1 MDTLYLGGN
10 YVRIVCERVWR
21 KLKMCA
27 IQRSLATRSQDW
39 QVAKMVHMC
48 EACRGSWKVMTTGVL
63 QDKTSSLARYYRI
76 KLLSLP
82 FYLPLFWL
90 FLFSTSYYKFDI
102 FFFILC
108 IVFSHKKVTFLS
120 LSLNLFFT
128 FCLIFILFLL
138 HQFFRLM
145 NFCVN

>member
-1 MDTLYLGGN
+1 M
-10 YVRIVCERVWR
+10 CERVWR

-108 IVFSHKKVTFLS
+108 IVFSHKKVTSLS
-120 LSLNLFFT
+120 LSLSLSLSICFSFFVW
-128 FCLIFILFLL
+128 FFFYFYCINWWILLLIRILLW
-138 HQFFRLM
+138 
-145 NFCVN
+145 VDAI

>member
-108 IVFSHKKVTFLS
+108 IVFSHKKCYFS
-120 LSLNLFFT
+120 LSFNLFFI
-128 FCLIFILFLL
+128 FCLIFLFLL